1 MKEARRKL
9 KEIEEAESQEG
20 DEPKEEKLKEEKVTP
35 EEQSKNEKDMAPLD
49 GDEEKSSEPDL
60 SKFSEHT
67 KSKVKKAIK
76 KQSKGSL

>member
-1 MKEARRKL
+1 
-9 KEIEEAESQEG
+9 
-20 DEPKEEKLKEEKVTP
+20 
-35 EEQSKNEKDMAPLD
+35 MAPLDD